1 MIVLNPQGFSE
12 LSKHSGNPFLDA
24 MTDLQGLFQTL
35 AIYQQNKE
43 YIDKYSDANL
53 TDLKDKIKAMMPDA
67 VDAKGN
73 IDFSKIEALAGQG
86 DPTAQSILD
95 IKKQREA
102 FANAPLA
109 VKFNAL
115 KNPEVADMLSANIID
130 KNLKVKKK
138 QDLVNDIINKS
149 NLPDDQ
155 KAIFSAFS
163 SRIAQ
168 DPQTL
173 KTIIPLLISP
183 TTVDNIGASNTN
195 ATANAGTNTDTNNSK
210 Q

>member
-1 MIVLNPQGFSE
+1 MIVLNQEGFKE

-53 TDLKDKIKAMMPDA
+53 SDLKDKIKAMIPDA

-73 IDFSKIEALAGQG
+73 IDFSKIEALASQG
-86 DPTAQSILD
+86 DPTAQSIID
-95 IKKQREA
+95 TRNHRKA
-102 FANAPLA
+102 FADAPLA

-115 KNPEVADMLSANIID
+115 KNPGVVDLLSFKIAD
-130 KNLKVKKK
+130 KNEKIKKK
-138 QDLVNDIINKS
+138 QELINETIKNS

-195 ATANAGTNTDTNNSK
+195 ATANTGTNADTNNSK